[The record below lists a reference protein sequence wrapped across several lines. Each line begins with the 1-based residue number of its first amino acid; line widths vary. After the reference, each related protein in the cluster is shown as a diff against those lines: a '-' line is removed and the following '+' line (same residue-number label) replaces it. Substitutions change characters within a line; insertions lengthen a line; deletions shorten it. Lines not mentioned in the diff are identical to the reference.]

1 VCLSGVSWSHY
12 PYTASSPGSQW
23 NAGLIGVPGVDAAS
37 TNAAFYTPL
46 GVAGDAYG
54 NVYVADT
61 LDSLVRKIS
70 RNTSVSA
77 PTSGPGAY
85 TISPLVGQVGAY
97 GTCVSGTSGDGGAAT
112 SSALVNPVAVA
123 VDISDNVFF
132 IDCGGPVQVSQEVA
146 ATRCLLY
153 SALTFSCPSLFAQV
167 TSGTQWGNTVCP
179 HSVVRAVLAAPGPTP
194 APTRAPTVHPTPT
207 PTAAPSTF
215 KVQYLSICRRCL
227 MGTLL

>member
-123 VDISDNVFF
+123 VDVTGNVFF
-132 IDCGGPVQVSQEVA
+132 IDCGGPVQVSQGSLQYIVPSSSFPSFL
-146 ATRCLLY
+146 RRLL
-153 SALTFSCPSLFAQV
+153 AQV

>member
-1 VCLSGVSWSHY
+1 MCFSGVSWNHY
-12 PYTASSPGSQW
+12 LYTASSPGSQW
-23 NAGLIGVPGVDAAS
+23 NAGLIGVRGVDAAS
-37 TNAAFYTPL
+37 TSTAFYTPL
-46 GVAGDAYG
+46 GVAGDVYG

-70 RNTSVSA
+70 RNTTSASA

-85 TISPLVGQVGAY
+85 IISPLAGQVGAY

-123 VDISDNVFF
+123 VDVSGNVFF
-132 IDCGGPVQVSQEVA
+132 IDCVGPVQVLQGVA

-153 SALTFSCPSLFAQV
+153 SALTPCPFVLAQV
-167 TSGTQWGNTVCP
+167 TGGTQWGNTVCP
-179 HSVVRAVLAAPGPTP
+179 HSVVRAVFAAPGPTF
-194 APTRAPTVHPTPT
+194 APTRAPTVYPTPT

-215 KVQYLSICRRCL
+215 KVQYV
-227 MGTLL
+227 TAV